1 MFLIFEVRS
10 LALSP
15 DGAFFASGAS
25 DSSIRLWALKP
36 TGLRTEFLLG
46 NNSWSG
52 SERPQRW
59 QSDKV
64 NNLLNFNIVYS
75 CVFKWLFLYL
85 IHWFLIFFPVWVPIL
100 YVKHESRSRLTK
112 TEDGAPAWKLRDQIW
127 WTAVQWFYAINGS
140 CEKDQKERCSRVPM
154 VMLCLVTNFKLRQVK
169 CIVKFRCRVGDCNCV
184 ITSKESHHSLQVSD
198 LLSELKAR
206 REQVGQRNLGSE
218 A

>member
-1 MFLIFEVRS
+1 MCILM
-10 LALSP
+10 P
-15 DGAFFASGAS
+15 
-25 DSSIRLWALKP
+25 
-36 TGLRTEFLLG
+36 
-46 NNSWSG
+46 
-52 SERPQRW
+52 
-59 QSDKV
+59 
-64 NNLLNFNIVYS
+64 
-75 CVFKWLFLYL
+75 FLYL

-140 CEKDQKERCSRVPM
+140 CEKDQKERCPRVPM

-184 ITSKESHHSLQVSD
+184 RTSKESHHSLQVSD